1 MVDYDRDSVLSISH
15 TLRATLA
22 APRHEAESSAPFI
35 AMLRGW
41 AALLLIAFMQQGC
54 GLVID
59 AVQLLHPIATNELDA
74 ICARGQIRVG
84 MAVEPFQPF
93 VFPAIYTD
101 EGLRVTGLDVELVRE
116 ISAALSQR
124 CGNKEPIVPTLQL
137 IRFRNLFIELAEG
150 NLDLFV
156 SSISANVAA
165 PGRIGLAYSNPYF
178 DAGGIGGITARP
190 NVAERVN
197 AYIRR
202 SSERV
207 ADAQLMSEALAGLTV
222 AVQEG
227 TSAQFYAEANLKGI
241 TLVLCDSLP
250 AAFESQHP
258 PIDLILGKEPVL
270 NYTVRRVRKDWQLLT
285 LANGK
290 PLVLTREHYAIVT
303 DEESYRLRRFL
314 NDLLFRLDESGRLT
328 EMRQRWLEDT
338 YAYPRRAATEGL
350 PFAAEKMP
358 QHYDQGQCRL
368 ADTRSR

>member
-1 MVDYDRDSVLSISH
+1 MVDYDRDSVLSMPH
-15 TLRATLA
+15 TLRTILET
-22 APRHEAESSAPFI
+22 PRYEAGTSAPFI
-35 AMLRGW
+35 GRLPGW
-41 AALLLIAFMQQGC
+41 ASLLLITFMLQGC

-74 ICARGQIRVG
+74 ICARGQVRVG
-84 MAVEPFQPF
+84 MAAEPFQPF

-124 CGNKEPIVPTLQL
+124 CGNKEPILPTLQL
-137 IRFRNLFIELAEG
+137 IRFRNLFIELTEG

-165 PGRIGLAYSNPYF
+165 PGRIGLAYSSPYF
-178 DAGGIGGITARP
+178 DAGGIGGITAQP
-190 NVAERVN
+190 EVAERV
-197 AYIRR
+197 AEYIRR
-202 SSERV
+202 SSAST
-207 ADAQLMSEALAGLTV
+207 ADANVMTNAFSGLTV
-222 AVQEG
+222 GVQEG
-227 TSAQFYAEANLKGI
+227 TSAQFYAEANLRGI
-241 TLVLCDSLP
+241 RLVLCDSLP

-270 NYTVRRVRKDWQLLT
+270 NYTVRRVRKDWQLLK
-285 LANGK
+285 LKNGK
-290 PLVLTREHYAIVT
+290 PLVLTHEHYAIVT

-328 EMRQRWLEDT
+328 EMRQRWLEEN

-368 ADTRSR
+368 ADTRAR